1 VTTISTATI
10 LNYILIPLG
19 SALVGA
25 VLKHLYSQVS
35 SSSQPATPANAS
47 SSTTSTAPSAVGE
60 LEQLAMAIG
69 QQALSQLA
77 SVVQGASTSTVS
89 QPAPVASA
97 TPPATTTLP
106 AEPSTPIRRHPI
118 LSAIHNLLSN
128 PSTTPETAAPAVQAL
143 ASQLPKN

>member
-1 VTTISTATI
+1 MTTITTATI

-25 VLKHLYSQVS
+25 VLKHLYTQAS
-35 SSSQPATPANAS
+35 SSSQPATQTGAGTSNSATPAP
-47 SSTTSTAPSAVGE
+47 PSAIGE

-77 SVVQGASTSTVS
+77 SAVQGAATAAT
-89 QPAPVASA
+89 QPAATPASA
-97 TPPATTTLP
+97 TTPA

-128 PSTTPETAAPAVQAL
+128 PATTPETAAPAVQAL